1 MSEQNHGL
9 ENENVTGQQDG
20 GITPT
25 NEMSGSTR
33 MQAAEN
39 VTAQENTQMQM
50 TENVTAQESVQMQ
63 AAENVTVQESTQMQE
78 TGSVNGQGTQVQTA
92 MSMPGSDNMQGA
104 YVPNRI
110 GCAYTTNGQYAH
122 YQMHQDGVPTGA
134 PFDKKAEK
142 AQKKAQKKQERRAK
156 GRYPLG
162 MRMASAL
169 LCGVLFAGAAYGTCY
184 GIERLTGTK
193 LIINGN
199 SGSPMLQVAPTQ
211 NVNGQSVPTQ
221 GEAQNGNL
229 IATDTGA
236 GNAAQGMDIRSVARS
251 VKPAVVSVT
260 NYYTQTVQYWM
271 YQYEQEGEGGG
282 SGIIVGQNDSELL
295 ICTNYHVIEHAHDLQ
310 VTFIDDTTVNAVVK
324 GTDERNDLAVIA
336 IPLKDISEETL
347 SKIAIA
353 RLGNSDQLEVGEE
366 VIAIGNALGYGQSVT
381 NGIIS
386 ALDRELEDYESP
398 MIQTNA
404 AINPGNSGGAL
415 VNARG
420 EVIGIPSAKIGGST
434 VEGMGY
440 AIPISVAEPILRE
453 LMERETKTMVSEQE
467 RGYLGVQVTDVDEQ
481 GVQLYNMPRGVY
493 IYEVY
498 SGYAADQA
506 GLRRGDIITGLNGTR
521 IGSKAQLIEEL
532 KYYSIGTTVTLT
544 VCRIAND
551 YEIEEVKVV
560 LGRAYE
566 E

>member
-1 MSEQNHGL
+1 MRMSEQNYGS

-25 NEMSGSTR
+25 NEMSGSAGL
-33 MQAAEN
+33 QAAEN
-39 VTAQENTQMQM
+39 MTAQEN
-50 TENVTAQESVQMQ
+50 A
-63 AAENVTVQESTQMQE
+63 QMQE
-78 TGSVNGQGTQVQTA
+78 TGNMNGQGTQVQTA
-92 MSMPGSDNMQGA
+92 MSVPGPENTQGA
-104 YVPNRI
+104 YAPNRI

-122 YQMHQDGVPTGA
+122 YQMHQDGVPSGA

-142 AQKKAQKKQERRAK
+142 AQKKQIREAKKQQRRTK

-193 LIINGN
+193 LFI
-199 SGSPMLQVAPTQ
+199 SGSSESPVLQVAPTQ

-229 IATDTGA
+229 IATDTGT

-251 VKPAVVSVT
+251 VRPAVVSVT

-295 ICTNYHVIEHAHDLQ
+295 ICTNYHVIENAHDLQ

-521 IGSKAQLIEEL
+521 IASKTQLIEEL

-551 YEIEEVKVV
+551 YETEEVKVV

>member
-1 MSEQNHGL
+1 MKMSEQSYGL

-20 GITPT
+20 GIAPT
-25 NEMSGSTR
+25 NEIG
-33 MQAAEN
+33 EN
-39 VTAQENTQMQM
+39 V
-50 TENVTAQESVQMQ
+50 
-63 AAENVTVQESTQMQE
+63 
-78 TGSVNGQGTQVQTA
+78 QVQG
-92 MSMPGSDNMQGA
+92 PENMQGIC
-104 YVPNRI
+104 VPDRI

-122 YQMHQDGVPTGA
+122 YQMHQDGAPSGA

-142 AQKKAQKKQERRAK
+142 AQKKAQKKQVREAKKQERRAK
-156 GRYPLG
+156 GRYPFG

-193 LIINGN
+193 LIING
-199 SGSPMLQVAPTQ
+199 SSSSPMPQVAPTQ
-211 NVNGQSVPTQ
+211 NVNGQSIPTQ

-236 GNAAQGMDIRSVARS
+236 GNAARGMDIRSVARS

-310 VTFIDDTTVNAVVK
+310 VTFIDDTTVGAVVK
-324 GTDERNDLAVIA
+324 GTDERNELAVIA

-386 ALDRELEDYESP
+386 ALDREIEDYESP

-453 LMERETKTMVSEQE
+453 LMERETKTLVSEQE

-521 IGSKAQLIEEL
+521 IGGKQQLIEEL

-544 VCRIAND
+544 VCRIADD